1 MPALERAPNER
12 EQEKLRKIFLT
23 AETAIINEIGRLRSM
38 GLVDYHAVAALER
51 VQQILV
57 NMEDQCWTYV
67 PQMVEKMFYVRVP
80 EARKA
85 LEEAETVVK
94 HLTAYQNAA
103 QLTSTQADIVQQL
116 TANLMGEISE
126 AADTTMMTLRDAI
139 LGRQQP
145 DIFREVGLEATARM
159 QATGRGVSKAVPEF
173 IRRLQ
178 QEGVTAFVDKAGRH
192 WRLHTYCDM
201 AMRTTSRQA
210 EVMAVLTAD
219 EQHDLYQI
227 SRHGT
232 TCKLCAPFE
241 GRVYSRSGKDPVFP
255 PLAAAFGKVD
265 PAGPDEL
272 TNTWLNIHP
281 NCLVPG
287 GTVLAEG
294 VMAHSCR
301 EYDGPVVTLV
311 TSKGN
316 RITVTPNH
324 PILTT
329 EGFIPAGMLQENQE
343 IVEATGEYGLLIG
356 KAPDNINI
364 PTPVEDI
371 GHSIIQTCGGSTVR
385 VKGSAVQFHGDG
397 IADSEVNVVFSK
409 RFRVHKGDV
418 LRCEPISK
426 PGFPAAHFRR
436 RCLFSKSA
444 LFQIFNRSFCTA
456 HRIVGRLGLVSGIK
470 PVPVDGKELSDL
482 GLGTPASFCDFC
494 KCKPLVVK
502 FKKTAELLFVRLK
515 KSGGNVVKLL
525 SPGSFGKGNP
535 KLSFNSCEN
544 FGRKPKFSTKFR
556 TSDPLV
562 VGRLEKL
569 SRDGVLVVSKLSH
582 ISTSEYHGLVYNL
595 QTRYGF
601 YVYNNIVTHNC
612 LHSILPYTTAG
623 RTPEEIQK
631 IKDFSDPRKNPF
643 SVDPRTKKQIE
654 DYRKKETARRHKL
667 ETYRQWE
674 RYRMVLGDKAPKTFS
689 TFEKHKKLKDQK
701 YKDWER
707 MYREANRQE
716 ASE

>member
-67 PQMVEKMFYVRVP
+67 PHMFEKMFYVRVP

-85 LEEAETVVK
+85 LEEAETVIK

-145 DIFREVGLEATARM
+145 NIFREVGLEATARM
-159 QATGRGVSKAVPEF
+159 QAVGRGVSKAVPEF
-173 IRRLQ
+173 VRRLQ

-294 VMAHSCR
+294 IMAHTSR
-301 EYDGPVVTLV
+301 EYHGPVITLE
-311 TSKGN
+311 TSTGN

-329 EGFIPAGMLQENQE
+329 SGFVPAARLQEGQK
-343 IVEATGEYGLLIG
+343 IVEATRKYRLFFG
-356 KAPDNINI
+356 KAPNDINI
-364 PTPVEDI
+364 PTPIENI
-371 GHSIIQTCGGSTVR
+371 GHSIIQSGGGVTISM
-385 VKGSAVQFHGDG
+385 KSSSEQFHGDG
-397 IADSEVNVVFSK
+397 IPDGKVKVIFPEGFIEDKINS
-409 RFRVHKGDV
+409 
-418 LRCEPISK
+418 LQSK
-426 PGFPAAHFRR
+426 PIGKQRFPSGHLGRMEFFTDGPLFKIFQRPRYAAHCVMCRFGCGGGVKAISVERKKPPNV
-436 RCLFSKSA
+436 CKGTATFLTNLCKGHSLF
-444 LFQIFNRSFCTA
+444 
-456 HRIVGRLGLVSGIK
+456 
-470 PVPVDGKELSDL
+470 
-482 GLGTPASFCDFC
+482 
-494 KCKPLVVK
+494 VK
-502 FKKTAELLFVRLK
+502 FKESLEFFGASLDVSGRHIKELLSFLSLNEPIVNHGAPDSVFCYPEMLRDLRISEPLAAQRLQ
-515 KSGGNVVKLL
+515 SL
-525 SPGSFGKGNP
+525 
-535 KLSFNSCEN
+535 
-544 FGRKPKFSTKFR
+544 FR
-556 TSDPLV
+556 DNA
-562 VGRLEKL
+562 
-569 SRDGVLVVSKLSH
+569 LVVSDLVH
-582 ISTSEYHGLVYNL
+582 VSTSEYHGKVYNL
-595 QTRYGF
+595 QTKYGF
-601 YVYNNIVTHNC
+601 YTYNNIVTHNC
-612 LHSILPYTTAG
+612 LHAILPWTPAG

-654 DYRKKETARRHKL
+654 DYRKKEVARRHKL
-667 ETYRQWE
+667 EAYRQWE

>member
-1 MPALERAPNER
+1 MLALERAPNER

-145 DIFREVGLEATARM
+145 DVFREVGLEATARV

-173 IRRLQ
+173 VRRLQ

-281 NCLVPG
+281 NCLH
-287 GTVLAEG
+287 A
-294 VMAHSCR
+294 
-301 EYDGPVVTLV
+301 
-311 TSKGN
+311 
-316 RITVTPNH
+316 
-324 PILTT
+324 
-329 EGFIPAGMLQENQE
+329 
-343 IVEATGEYGLLIG
+343 
-356 KAPDNINI
+356 
-364 PTPVEDI
+364 
-371 GHSIIQTCGGSTVR
+371 
-385 VKGSAVQFHGDG
+385 
-397 IADSEVNVVFSK
+397 
-409 RFRVHKGDV
+409 
-418 LRCEPISK
+418 
-426 PGFPAAHFRR
+426 
-436 RCLFSKSA
+436 
-444 LFQIFNRSFCTA
+444 
-456 HRIVGRLGLVSGIK
+456 
-470 PVPVDGKELSDL
+470 
-482 GLGTPASFCDFC
+482 
-494 KCKPLVVK
+494 
-502 FKKTAELLFVRLK
+502 
-515 KSGGNVVKLL
+515 
-525 SPGSFGKGNP
+525 
-535 KLSFNSCEN
+535 
-544 FGRKPKFSTKFR
+544 
-556 TSDPLV
+556 
-562 VGRLEKL
+562 
-569 SRDGVLVVSKLSH
+569 
-582 ISTSEYHGLVYNL
+582 
-595 QTRYGF
+595 
-601 YVYNNIVTHNC
+601 
-612 LHSILPYTTAG
+612 ILPWTPAG

-654 DYRKKETARRHKL
+654 DYRKKEVARRHKL

-689 TFEKHKKLKDQK
+689 TFEKHKRLKDQK